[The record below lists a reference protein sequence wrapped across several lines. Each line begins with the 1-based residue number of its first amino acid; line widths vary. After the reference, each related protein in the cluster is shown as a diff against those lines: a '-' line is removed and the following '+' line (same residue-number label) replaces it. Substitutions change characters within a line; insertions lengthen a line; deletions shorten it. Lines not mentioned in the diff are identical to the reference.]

1 VASFL
6 RSRAAENRDVTRTQI
21 EIAIGRAMAFC
32 AHPVA
37 AWRILPP
44 AKRALVA
51 GAYFAAGYV
60 AALVGLFVL

>member
-1 VASFL
+1 
-6 RSRAAENRDVTRTQI
+6 
-21 EIAIGRAMAFC
+21 MAFC

-51 GAYFAAGYV
+51 GAYFAASYV
-60 AALVGLFVL
+60 AVLMGLFVL